1 MAFRHGWPD
10 RMTESYR
17 ALLRQL
23 SGPERLE
30 RALALSA
37 LVRSLAWEGAL
48 RDVQAKGTDAVRERF
63 LIKLYGV
70 RTATQLLQTIRNC
83 SGNG

>member
-1 MAFRHGWPD
+1 
-10 RMTESYR
+10 MTERYS
-17 ALLRQL
+17 ALLRRL
-23 SGPERLE
+23 SAPERLE

-37 LVRSLAWEGAL
+37 LVRSLAWQGAL
-48 RDVQAKGTDAVRERF
+48 RDVQGEGTDAVRERF

-70 RTATQLLQTIRNC
+70 RTATQLSQTIRNC